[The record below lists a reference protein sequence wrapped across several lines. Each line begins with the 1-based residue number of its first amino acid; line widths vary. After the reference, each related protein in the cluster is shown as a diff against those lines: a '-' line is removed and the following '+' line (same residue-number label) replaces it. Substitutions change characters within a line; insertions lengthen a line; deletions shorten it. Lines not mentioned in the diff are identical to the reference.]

1 MDGPGYEKK
10 KGNVDCNGRPSST
23 EGFLDLGFLS
33 EPPEKLL
40 KILVS
45 RPCCQSPWGHDSGKC
60 TRTICSSSAAFVV
73 KIKGEIY
80 SMKSIPHWTLLL
92 FSRSV
97 LSDSLQ
103 ADGLQHTRL
112 PCSSLSPRACSN
124 SCPLSWWCHPTI
136 LSSVTPFSSCPQSFP
151 ALGSFPMSR
160 LFTSGGQT
168 YYPKIHAYIEI
179 FESHHGEYFDC
190 HMLWGL
196 KIKLTVETV
205 IHPLSQHLKVSAK
218 CCSCPGETETQ
229 HMSWSILCYGW
240 DQYPIS
246 GITNLMDMSLSKLQE
261 LVMDR
266 EAWHA
271 AVHGVAKNRTRLSDW
286 ISNNY
291 DAE

>member
-1 MDGPGYEKK
+1 MTQASVQGPSALPQLHLLWKLREKFTLWK
-10 KGNVDCNGRPSST
+10 VYLI
-23 EGFLDLGFLS
+23 EL
-33 EPPEKLL
+33 
-40 KILVS
+40 
-45 RPCCQSPWGHDSGKC
+45 CCCSVAQSYL
-60 TRTICSSSAAFVV
+60 T
-73 KIKGEIY
+73 
-80 SMKSIPHWTLLL
+80 
-92 FSRSV
+92 
-97 LSDSLQ
+97 LQ

-205 IHPLSQHLKVSAK
+205 IHPLSQYLKVSAK

-266 EAWHA
+266 EAWQA

-286 ISNNY
+286 TEYPTITTQSKV
-291 DAE
+291 